1 MVVGVPI
8 KLLNESLH
16 FVVTVELTSGQ
27 VYRGKLI
34 QVEDN
39 MNVQLRDVQMT
50 ARDGQVHNLDQV
62 FLRGSSVR
70 FVIVPDNFRYAPFFE
85 GFGAA
90 AIAGKGKAGSGLGG
104 VVSDN
109 RGRGNFIDC
118 GWNRNSKIFV

>member
-16 FVVTVELTSGQ
+16 FVVTVELTNGQ
-27 VYRGKLI
+27 VYRGKMI

-39 MNVQLRDVQMT
+39 MNLQLRDVQMT

-62 FLRGSSVR
+62 FLRGSSIR

-90 AIAGKGKAGSGLGG
+90 AIAGKAKAGAGLGG
-104 VVSDN
+104 VSMES
-109 RGRGNFIDC
+109 RGTRGMLAKLIL
-118 GWNRNSKIFV
+118 V